1 MRKESLEFLKELLN
15 TPSPMGFESRGQKV
29 WCDYAR
35 QYADEVHTDAYGN
48 SVAILNPGGDPK
60 VMLDGHADEIGLM
73 VKHIDDNGFVYFQRI
88 GMVDPSLVRTKRV
101 DIHTAKGAVRGVVG
115 AVPFHYKENAKDQKP
130 PKMHESYIDIGAKDR
145 KAAERKVS
153 VGDPITF
160 VDDFEIFSGTIA
172 AARAFDDRAGTWAV
186 IEALRMAASKRKQLK
201 CAIYAS
207 SSNQEEGGGLA
218 GAAMQTFNIKPDLA
232 IVVDLGFATDM
243 PDVKN
248 ARHGEIKMG
257 KGPTVTIGRENHPA
271 LVERLRAVAKKKKI
285 KLQTETF
292 GGKSNSLAV
301 FSQLGGVPSAI
312 LGIPSRYVH
321 TTIEMLDLKDLQQAA
336 DLLTAFCLDIKKGE
350 RFKVKIGTRD

>member
-172 AARAFDDRAGTWAV
+172 AARAFDDRAGTWAI
-186 IEALRMAASKRKQLK
+186 IEALRLAAAKRKQLK
-201 CAIYAS
+201 CAVYATA
-207 SSNQEEGGGLA
+207 SNHEEGGTLG
-218 GAAMQTFNIKPDLA
+218 GAAMHTYNIKPNLA
-232 IVVDLGFATDM
+232 LIVDLFFATDV
-243 PDVKN
+243 PDIDKKQYGEVKL
-248 ARHGEIKMG
+248 GG
-257 KGPTVTIGRENHPA
+257 GPTVSVGQENHLP
-271 LVERLRAVAKKKKI
+271 LVQRLRAVAKAKKI
-285 KLQTETF
+285 NLQTTTF
-292 GGKSNSLAV
+292 GGTTNALAV
-301 FSQLGGVPSAI
+301 FSKQG
-312 LGIPSRYVH
+312 GIPTVRVGIPTRYIH
-321 TTIEMLDLKDLQQAA
+321 TTVETLDLKDLQQTA
-336 DLLTAFCLDIKKGE
+336 DWLAAFCLDIKKGE
-350 RFKVKIGTRD
+350 RFKV